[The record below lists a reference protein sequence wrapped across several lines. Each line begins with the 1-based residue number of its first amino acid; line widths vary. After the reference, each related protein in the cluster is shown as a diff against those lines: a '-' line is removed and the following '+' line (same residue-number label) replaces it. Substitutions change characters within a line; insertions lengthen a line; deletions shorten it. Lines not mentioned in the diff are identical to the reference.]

1 MSSDFPVYQ
10 PPRRS
15 RTVLLIVAVVVAGGI
30 LIAILPEAVL
40 QLAVDN
46 WPVFLSPLVGWTLG
60 SMVVRMMHRRL
71 GRVIVSLDVEN
82 HMFRAVLVPEELFR
96 YISQKGNNVVYHT
109 PSGMPVYL
117 ARGIDLERGSI
128 DYGWVHENDALVVM
142 TREEAYLRWRDTLD
156 RILEENLMLMHHPHT
171 MGLEYAR
178 ENLRRHL
185 DDLATA
191 LGLDVSS
198 PSEGDQHPVPEPVP
212 DEEQVPEQ
220 MGGDSE

>member
-1 MSSDFPVYQ
+1 MSSDFPVYRE
-10 PPRRS
+10 PNRVRMVVVCIVS
-15 RTVLLIVAVVVAGGI
+15 VAVVGV
-30 LIAILPEAVL
+30 LIVILPDEML
-40 QLAVDN
+40 SLASEN
-46 WPVFLSPLVGWTLG
+46 WPVFLSPLVGWILG
-60 SMVVRMMHRRL
+60 SMVVRMMHRRF
-71 GRVIVSLDVEN
+71 GRVIISLDVEN

-117 ARGIDLERGSI
+117 ARSIDLERGTI

-185 DDLATA
+185 DDLAMA
-191 LGLDVSS
+191 LGLDVSQDDHPQS
-198 PSEGDQHPVPEPVP
+198 ASNPQPTVQEQIPEQTEGDAE
-212 DEEQVPEQ
+212 
-220 MGGDSE
+220 

>member
-15 RTVLLIVAVVVAGGI
+15 RTVLVMVAVVVAGGI
-30 LIAILPEAVL
+30 LISVLPETIL
-40 QLAVDN
+40 QLAMDN
-46 WPVFLSPLVGWTLG
+46 WPVFLSPVVGWILG

-191 LGLDVSS
+191 LGLDVT
-198 PSEGDQHPVPEPVP
+198 PPTEQHPVPESEVS
-212 DEEQVPEQ
+212 DGDQVPEQ
-220 MGGDSE
+220 TEGDSE

>member
-1 MSSDFPVYQ
+1 MSSEFPVYQ
-10 PPRRS
+10 PPNRVRMVVVCIVS
-15 RTVLLIVAVVVAGGI
+15 VAVVGV
-30 LIAILPEAVL
+30 LIVILPDEML
-40 QLAVDN
+40 SLASEN
-46 WPVFLSPLVGWTLG
+46 WPVFLSPVVGWILG

-117 ARGIDLERGSI
+117 ARSIDLERGSI

-185 DDLATA
+185 DDLAMA
-191 LGLDVSS
+191 LGLDVSQDDDH
-198 PSEGDQHPVPEPVP
+198 PQSESDPQPMVQ
-212 DEEQVPEQ
+212 EQVPEQ
-220 MGGDSE
+220 TEGDAE

>member
-1 MSSDFPVYQ
+1 MSSEFPVYQ
-10 PPRRS
+10 PPNRVRMVVVCIVS
-15 RTVLLIVAVVVAGGI
+15 VAVVGV
-30 LIAILPEAVL
+30 LIVILPDEML
-40 QLAVDN
+40 SLASEN
-46 WPVFLSPLVGWTLG
+46 WPVFLSPVVGWILG

-117 ARGIDLERGSI
+117 ARSIDLERGSI

-185 DDLATA
+185 VDLAMA
-191 LGLDVSS
+191 LGLDVSQDDDH
-198 PSEGDQHPVPEPVP
+198 PQSESDPQPMVQ
-212 DEEQVPEQ
+212 EQVPEQ
-220 MGGDSE
+220 TEGDAE

>member
-10 PPRRS
+10 EPNRIRMVVVCIVS
-15 RTVLLIVAVVVAGGI
+15 VAVVGV
-30 LIAILPEAVL
+30 LIVILPDEMFS
-40 QLAVDN
+40 LASEN
-46 WPVFLSPLVGWTLG
+46 WPVFLSPVVGWILG

-117 ARGIDLERGSI
+117 ARSIDLERGSI

-185 DDLATA
+185 DDLAMA
-191 LGLDVSS
+191 LGLDVSQ
-198 PSEGDQHPVPEPVP
+198 DDDHPQSGSDTQPTVR
-212 DEEQVPEQ
+212 EQVPEQ
-220 MGGDSE
+220 TEGDAE

>member
-1 MSSDFPVYQ
+1 M
-10 PPRRS
+10 
-15 RTVLLIVAVVVAGGI
+15 
-30 LIAILPEAVL
+30 
-40 QLAVDN
+40 
-46 WPVFLSPLVGWTLG
+46 LG

-117 ARGIDLERGSI
+117 ARSIDLERGSI

-198 PSEGDQHPVPEPVP
+198 PSEGDQHPAPEPVP
-212 DEEQVPEQ
+212 DEGQVPEQ
-220 MGGDSE
+220 TEGDAE

>member
-1 MSSDFPVYQ
+1 MSSEFPVYQ
-10 PPRRS
+10 PPNRVRMVVVCIVS
-15 RTVLLIVAVVVAGGI
+15 VAVVGV
-30 LIAILPEAVL
+30 LIVILPDEML
-40 QLAVDN
+40 SLASEN
-46 WPVFLSPLVGWTLG
+46 WPVFLSPVVGWILG

-117 ARGIDLERGSI
+117 ARSIDLERGSI
-128 DYGWVHENDALVVM
+128 DYGWVHENAALVVM

-185 DDLATA
+185 DDLAMA
-191 LGLDVSS
+191 LGLDVSQDDDH
-198 PSEGDQHPVPEPVP
+198 PQSESDPQPMVQ
-212 DEEQVPEQ
+212 EQVPEQ
-220 MGGDSE
+220 TEGDAE

>member
-15 RTVLLIVAVVVAGGI
+15 RTVFLIVVTAVSGGI
-30 LIAILPEAVL
+30 LIAVLPETIL
-40 QLAVDN
+40 QLAMDN
-46 WPVFLSPLVGWTLG
+46 WPVFLSPVLGWILG

-117 ARGIDLERGSI
+117 ARSIDLERGSI

-185 DDLATA
+185 DDLAMA
-191 LGLDVSS
+191 LGLDVSQDDDHPQS
-198 PSEGDQHPVPEPVP
+198 ESDPQPTVQEQIPEQTEGDAE
-212 DEEQVPEQ
+212 
-220 MGGDSE
+220 

>member
-10 PPRRS
+10 EPNRARMVVVCIAS
-15 RTVLLIVAVVVAGGI
+15 VAVVGV
-30 LIAILPEAVL
+30 LIVILPDEML
-40 QLAVDN
+40 SLASEN
-46 WPVFLSPLVGWTLG
+46 WPVFLSPIVGWILG

-117 ARGIDLERGSI
+117 ARSIDLERGTI

-185 DDLATA
+185 DDLAMA
-191 LGLDVSS
+191 LGLDVTSDEI
-198 PSEGDQHPVPEPVP
+198 PRPEPQPLVPVDDPVPEQT
-212 DEEQVPEQ
+212 E
-220 MGGDSE
+220 GDCE

>member
-10 PPRRS
+10 PPSRS
-15 RTVLLIVAVVVAGGI
+15 RTVLLIVVTVIAGGI
-30 LIAILPEAVL
+30 LIVVLPETVL

-46 WPVFLSPLVGWTLG
+46 WPVFLSPVVGWMLG

-96 YISQKGNNVVYHT
+96 YIFQKGNNVVYHT

-191 LGLDVSS
+191 LGLDVT
-198 PSEGDQHPVPEPVP
+198 PPTEQHPAPESEVP
-212 DEEQVPEQ
+212 DGAQVPEQ
-220 MGGDSE
+220 TEGDAE